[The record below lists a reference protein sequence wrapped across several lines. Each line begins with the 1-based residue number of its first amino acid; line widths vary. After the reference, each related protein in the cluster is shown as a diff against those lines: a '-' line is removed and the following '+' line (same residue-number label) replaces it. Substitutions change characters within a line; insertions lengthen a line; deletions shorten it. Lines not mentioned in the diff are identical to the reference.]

1 MRHDLTLEMGGAGGE
16 FSPRG
21 AARRRTSA
29 HSGGG
34 AAGESH
40 QLVAAV
46 RANSEA
52 TTSSI
57 SSRRREDPMLREPVS
72 NDRNRPLISILIH
85 DYYGRDLRQCLESIF
100 TQDALDNIEI
110 IFFDSAS
117 SDDG

>member
-46 RANSEA
+46 RRLQTARNPVSRPSGRRAPGFVLGRPGGRLPPAKGGEPMLVVMKTHGSEA
-52 TTSSI
+52 Q
-57 SSRRREDPMLREPVS
+57 L
-72 NDRNRPLISILIH
+72 
-85 DYYGRDLRQCLESIF
+85 
-100 TQDALDNIEI
+100 DA
-110 IFFDSAS
+110 A
-117 SDDG
+117 GG